1 MSAIPSSLAR
11 VPNAL
16 SSQVLLS
23 ALTRTQK
30 DLLHTQVQLS
40 TAKRVNR
47 GSDDAVAASTI
58 AVMDDVI
65 ERRLQRQRNLDHAA
79 GLLNTID
86 ASLGDATDLVLEAKA
101 LGLSQIGVGSDAET
115 RRTQAEVIDSI
126 LSQMIAIANR
136 DYQGVHYFGGS
147 ATADDP
153 LVELLSGLRY
163 VGNGES
169 QITDLGGQRAIPLT
183 LPGDQAFGVLS
194 TRVEGDRD
202 LDPSMTI
209 DTRVLDVAG
218 ARGQGVALGSI
229 SVAVSGTPLTVD
241 LSQAHTIG
249 DVITTLQAAIQT
261 IDAGA
266 SVDIDPVTGD
276 RLRITAAAGSIVIS
290 DFAGDAT
297 AADLGLTGSYPVGTT
312 AAQDVNPLITDL
324 TTLAQLSG
332 VTVPLGTIRIANAGQ
347 SRDLDLSSAVTVQDV
362 MNLVAGLKIGVR
374 VEIAPDGDRLNFINE
389 LSGGAMSIAEVAGGT
404 TATQL
409 GVRSFTGTTLLDDF
423 NDGLGVG
430 IVDGSVDPITGLPD
444 PAADLDFRITLKD
457 GTTFDVDLAGETTVQ
472 EVIDTIN
479 AAAGGLFPA
488 TFSASLAPDGNGIH
502 FIDTTVGPPG
512 TFSITTL
519 NNSTAA
525 RDLGIFGSSTGA
537 TFTGEDR
544 AKVAVDSV
552 FSHLISLRDALRGD
566 DERGIELATQRLEDD
581 LARVVEARAVV
592 GVRGQRVADAQTHE
606 EDQMIQD
613 QSLRSQVQDLDV
625 VEASI
630 RFSQLQQQLQ
640 ASLATAARTTSLSLL
655 DFLG

>member
-23 ALTRTQK
+23 ALTKTQQ

-47 GSDDAVAASTI
+47 GSDDAIAASTI
-58 AVMDDVI
+58 AVLDDVI
-65 ERRLQRQRNLDHAA
+65 ERRLQRQRNLDHAS
-79 GLLNTID
+79 GLLNNID
-86 ASLGDATDLVLEAKA
+86 AALGDATDLMLEAKS
-101 LGLSQIGVGSDAET
+101 LGLSQIGIGSDADT

-136 DYQGVHYFGGS
+136 DHQGIHYFGGS
-147 ATADDP
+147 ATAGDP
-153 LVELLSGLRY
+153 LVELLGSLQY

-169 QITDLGGQRAIPLT
+169 QVTDLGALREIPVT

-194 TRVEGDRD
+194 TRVEGDHD
-202 LDPSMTI
+202 LDPSMTV
-209 DTRVLDVAG
+209 DTRLLDIAG
-218 ARGQGVALGSI
+218 ARGQGVTLGSI
-229 SVAVSGTPLTVD
+229 SVVVSGTPLTVD
-241 LSQAHTIG
+241 LSQVHTIG
-249 DVITTLQAAIQT
+249 DTITALQTAIQA
-261 IDAGA
+261 IDPLAT
-266 SVDIDPVTGD
+266 VDIDPATGD

-290 DFAGDAT
+290 DLAGDAT
-297 AADLGLTGSYPVGTT
+297 AADLGLTGAYPVGTT
-312 AAQDVNPLITDL
+312 AAQDVNPLITEL
-324 TTLAQLSG
+324 TTLAQLTG
-332 VTVPLGTIRIANAGQ
+332 VTVPPGTIRIVNGGQ
-347 SRDLDLSSAVTVQDV
+347 TRDLDLSSALTVQDV
-362 MNLVAGLKIGVR
+362 MNLVAGLDLGVR

-389 LSGGAMSIAEVAGGT
+389 LSGGAMSIGEVAGGT
-404 TATQL
+404 TATEL
-409 GVRSFTGTTLLDDF
+409 GVRSFTGTTELEDF

-430 IVDGSVDPITGLPD
+430 MIDGSVDPITGLPD
-444 PAADLDFRITLKD
+444 PAEDLDFRITLKD
-457 GTTFDVDLAGETTVQ
+457 GTTFDVDLANETTVQ
-472 EVIDTIN
+472 DVLNTIN

-488 TFSASLAPDGNGIH
+488 TFSATLAPDGNGIH
-502 FIDTTVGPPG
+502 FVDNTIGPPG
-512 TFSITTL
+512 TFAVTAL

-525 RDLGIFGSSTGA
+525 SDLGILGTTTGA

-552 FSHLISLRDALRGD
+552 FSHLISLREALRGD

-613 QSLRSQVQDLDV
+613 QSLRSQVQDLDIA
-625 VEASI
+625 EASI